1 MRGPYGR
8 RAMRRRRRT
17 ERGMTL
23 IESLVSLGILSVISI
38 SLLTLIVTSLHL
50 DKLAQERSIATSLAR
65 ARVEELT
72 SQRFRPSG
80 DYALYQLTEETVTAT
95 SPPTFTADY
104 GDIQDFPHF
113 KRVVVLSYD
122 TPVTGMLKVSAQVS
136 WNHIN
141 QGERTHEMITYLH
154 PELE

>member
-1 MRGPYGR
+1 
-8 RAMRRRRRT
+8 
-17 ERGMTL
+17 MTL
-23 IESLVSLGILSVISI
+23 IESLVSLGILSVIAI
-38 SLLTLIVTSLHL
+38 SLLTLVITSLHL

-65 ARVEELT
+65 GRVEQLT
-72 SQRFRPSG
+72 SMRFQPSA
-80 DYALYQLTEETVTAT
+80 DYANYQRLDETLTSTT
-95 SPPTFTADY
+95 PPTFTADY
-104 GDIQDFPHF
+104 GDIKDFQHY